1 MKTFTI
7 LTALTLL
14 TALAVFAHLHY
25 LLLTLLLTVK
35 VKNSPQKNML
45 SGDCWP
51 TVSGQ
56 SATCWQSVDKL
67 LVGGKLK

>member
-35 VKNSPQKNML
+35 VKNSSQKIL

-51 TVSGQ
+51 TVSRQ
-56 SATCWQSVDKL
+56 SAICWQSVGNL
-67 LVGGKLK
+67 LVGRKLK